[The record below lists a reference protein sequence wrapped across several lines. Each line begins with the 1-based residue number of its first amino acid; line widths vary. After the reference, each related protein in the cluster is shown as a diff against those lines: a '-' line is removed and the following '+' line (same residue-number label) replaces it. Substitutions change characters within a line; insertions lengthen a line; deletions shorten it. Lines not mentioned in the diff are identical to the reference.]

1 GIRVTIYPES
11 NMLNSHKYKEEL
23 WTCVKPLLE
32 VYGLDE
38 NELRTFENEMVKIQ
52 KDISVILIMLVFPV
66 DYIKLH

>member
-1 GIRVTIYPES
+1 
-11 NMLNSHKYKEEL
+11 MLNSHKYKEEL